1 LGREDRKQKK
11 KEDFKMARGINKFKE
26 WIGIGDEYDEETEEE
41 IEGKEPEESE
51 EFDEAKK
58 PIKKVKKS
66 VSMPSSFT
74 APKKGNFDA
83 SFVVSK
89 PKSFED
95 SKEICDKLKQRKG
108 VYLNLEGID
117 KVLAQRI
124 VDFIGGSVYALE
136 GNIRKVA
143 SSGFIVVPDNISISS
158 EIDEKEDISD
168 ENYSWMK

>member
-1 LGREDRKQKK
+1 
-11 KEDFKMARGINKFKE
+11 MARGINKFKE
-26 WIGIGDEYDEETEEE
+26 WIGIGDEYDEENEQEIEEQEPDVTEEYE
-41 IEGKEPEESE
+41 
-51 EFDEAKK
+51 EAKK
-58 PIKKVKKS
+58 AAKKIKKNAGS
-66 VSMPSSFT
+66 SPSFT
-74 APKKGNFDA
+74 AVKKGNYDA
-83 SFVVSK
+83 MFVVSK

-143 SSGFIVVPDNISISS
+143 SSGLIVVPYKI
-158 EIDEKEDISD
+158 
-168 ENYSWMK
+168 

>member
-1 LGREDRKQKK
+1 
-11 KEDFKMARGINKFKE
+11 MARGINKFKE
-26 WIGIGDEYDEETEEE
+26 WIGIGDEYEEE
-41 IEGKEPEESE
+41 IEQETEDKSVEE
-51 EFDEAKK
+51 DEDYDDAKK
-58 PIKKVKKS
+58 PVRKVKKNTA
-66 VSMPSSFT
+66 VSSSFG
-74 APKKGNFDA
+74 ASKKSSFDA
-83 SFVVSK
+83 TFVVSK

-143 SSGFIVVPDNISISS
+143 SSGFIIVPDNISIDA
-158 EIDEKEDISD
+158 ETDEKEEISD
-168 ENYSWMK
+168 ENYTWMK